1 MTRLTTLDLPTF
13 ARATIGFDRMF
24 EQLDREFANTK
35 STGYPPYN
43 VVQEN
48 DDEYT
53 ISLAIAG
60 FTMEDLDITLEKN
73 VLTIEGTS
81 PEVPEGKKYLHKG
94 IGNRNFRRQ
103 FTLAEHIEVEDA
115 ELEHGMLHINLVRN
129 VPEAQKPK
137 KISIRQI
144 KTIDTADNYASA
156 IDGKRG

>member
-1 MTRLTTLDLPTF
+1 MTRLTTLNLPDF
-13 ARATIGFDRMF
+13 HRATVGFDRMF
-24 EQLDREFANTK
+24 EQLDREFSNSK
-35 STGYPPYN
+35 SQGYPPYN

-60 FTMEDLDITLEKN
+60 FSMDDLDITLEKN

-81 PEVPEGKKYLHKG
+81 PEVPEGKNYLHKG

-103 FTLAEHIEVEDA
+103 FTLAEHIEVEGA
-115 ELEHGMLHINLVRN
+115 ELENGMLHINLVRN

-137 KISIRQI
+137 KINIREVGMI
-144 KTIDTADNYASA
+144 E
-156 IDGKRG
+156 G

>member
-1 MTRLTTLDLPTF
+1 MTRFTTLNLPDF
-13 ARATIGFDRMF
+13 HRATIGFDRMF
-24 EQLDREFANTK
+24 EDLNREFTNTK
-35 STGYPPYN
+35 SQGYPPYN
-43 VVQEN
+43 VIQEN

-60 FTMEDLDITLEKN
+60 FSMDDLDITLEKN

-81 PEVPEGKKYLHKG
+81 PEVPEGKNYLHKG

-115 ELEHGMLHINLVRN
+115 ELENGMLHINLVRN

-137 KISIRQI
+137 KISIREVG
-144 KTIDTADNYASA
+144 TIE
-156 IDGKRG
+156 G